1 MLPSL
6 GESCL
11 AMASEKGK
19 SAECNQYL
27 DVYVLLI
34 YIHIFIKWTQ
44 VVSQSERTEGNR
56 YTVVI

>member
-1 MLPSL
+1 
-6 GESCL
+6 
-11 AMASEKGK
+11 MASEKGK